1 MEQKESLEKTEND
14 LRGIIVRT
22 HRHCLTYQVHVQM
35 KGGQCVDRSFR
46 SKTLA
51 KKWKR
56 DMESAIEHDRYEFT
70 NPATKHTLAELIEL
84 YIERVLP
91 GKPRNAKNVLR
102 HLTWWKEELGHV
114 LLAQVRPSIIAEKRD
129 ELLAGFVRSG
139 KLRSP
144 TTVVRY

>member
-22 HRHCLTYQVHVQM
+22 HRHCQTYRVRIRM
-35 KGGQCVDRSFR
+35 KGGQCFDRSFR

-70 NPATKHTLAELIEL
+70 NPAIKHTLANLIDF
-84 YIERVLP
+84 YIKRVLP
-91 GKPRNAKNVLR
+91 GKPRNAKNFLQY
-102 HLTWWKEELGHV
+102 LIW
-114 LLAQVRPSIIAEKRD
+114 
-129 ELLAGFVRSG
+129 
-139 KLRSP
+139 
-144 TTVVRY
+144 